1 MRAPRFIRR
10 RRALSLL
17 RRALRLRLGTP
28 RRSILS
34 IARLAQFDAALR
46 GDRPLGQVEQ
56 LIEEAR

>member
-17 RRALRLRLGTP
+17 RRALRLPPSTRART
-28 RRSILS
+28 ILS
-34 IARLAQFDAALR
+34 IARLARFDAALR